1 MKRFFFRTVL
11 LALALTFLQNQAW
24 SQDVRS
30 GLPFVAGFKNNALP
44 RNPAS
49 LRILGI
55 GNSFTDDGMQ
65 YLPDLLEHAG
75 IENVTLGRLVLGGC
89 SLEKHY
95 QLYASGDSAYRYL
108 KSYPGKNVWEEV
120 KTQCTFKDALT
131 DENWDIV
138 VIQQVS
144 QLAGMYETYQPY
156 LKHLMDAIV
165 VNCSNAGVCL
175 GWQMTWAYGS
185 ASDHQGFANYHRD
198 QQTMYHA
205 IVEAVKTMIVETG
218 IDIIVPS
225 GTAIQNLRTA
235 GINNPPLDLTRDGY
249 HIDLGAGRYTL
260 ACTWFQALI
269 APCLGKSV
277 AKNSFRTD
285 NGNVSVGDDNF
296 ALCQQAAQYACSRRF
311 EVSFINAKEE

>member
-1 MKRFFFRTVL
+1 MERFFFRMIWLVL
-11 LALALTFLQNQAW
+11 SLTFLQNQGW
-24 SQDVRS
+24 SQEARADIS
-30 GLPFVAGFKNNALP
+30 PVAGFRNNALP

-95 QLYASGDSAYRYL
+95 QLYTSGDSAYRYL

-120 KTQCTFKDALT
+120 KTRCTFKDAVA

-144 QLAGMYETYQPY
+144 HHSGMYETYQPY
-156 LKHLMDAIV
+156 LKHLIDAIV

-175 GWQMTWAYGS
+175 GWQMTWAYGT
-185 ASDHQGFANYHRD
+185 ASDHQGFAGYNRD
-198 QQTMYHA
+198 QMTMYNA
-205 IVEAVKTMIVETG
+205 IVETVKTMIAETG
-218 IDIIVPS
+218 IDVIVPS
-225 GTAIQNLRTA
+225 GTAIQNLRST
-235 GINNPPLDLTRDGY
+235 GVNNPPLDLTRDGY

-269 APCLGKSV
+269 APCLGKTV
-277 AKNSFRTD
+277 AKNSFRTN
-285 NGNVSVGDDNF
+285 NGNVPVGDDNSG
-296 ALCQQAAQYACSRRF
+296 LCQQAAQYACSRRF
-311 EVSFINAKEE
+311 EVSFIGGKDE